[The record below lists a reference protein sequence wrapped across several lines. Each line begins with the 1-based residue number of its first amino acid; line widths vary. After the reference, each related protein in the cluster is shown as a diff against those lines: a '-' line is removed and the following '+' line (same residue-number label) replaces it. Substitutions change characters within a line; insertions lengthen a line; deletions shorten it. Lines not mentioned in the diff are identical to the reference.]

1 MKCHAELFHSFVI
14 NSSDEMSVVDQETG
28 GNSWHP
34 PLSYLFGLKNFACLF
49 LEDMLI
55 EWSVFITN
63 NLVCFLVEI
72 LQALLLFQ

>member
-55 EWSVFITN
+55 E
-63 NLVCFLVEI
+63 
-72 LQALLLFQ
+72 